1 MPKHV
6 IKIIEPQDQA
16 KNAIALFD
24 NQEK

>member
-16 KNAIALFD
+16 KNAIVLFD
-24 NQEK
+24 SQ